1 MSESVDFVAVQQAVQ
16 QQSQHAQEDELG
28 QMATATVHAPDDISM
43 SYVSKEVSQAMSY
56 SVTADEMKSN
66 AARIQSTTV
75 VHAPVGAQDAHILQA
90 NLRSKNP
97 ADDEPAEWKDDIYDE
112 ASKIRQVQALKGEIS
127 GTSEV
132 TRDGPDLDKF
142 EFPVPPSPAAAARP
156 PPILKPRKPF
166 LQALT
171 LPNEQ
176 SPQPSPHSSDQ
187 GDGWRESPARTP
199 PAYAMHAMMNKKP
212 PKALTRLKT
221 RLQDPPPMTPAVS
234 ALVARGR
241 VFSNSPDQDYPPPM
255 TSRGM
260 PTSRKVSVVGN
271 LSRIASFAADTP
283 GKLRSMATSL
293 FTPRGGTASTPAG
306 FPPPEEEIDPL
317 DDESIPKYKKWKKRG
332 RRWVHILQWT
342 CLIIVC
348 VLFGCS
354 VRVKSLRN
362 IYWYNIV
369 LWQWF
374 TLLLV
379 VTCGRLI
386 SGWVVQLL
394 VLLIERHF
402 LLKRRVLYFVY
413 GLRHSFKNCIW
424 VALVIGTWKV
434 ILRNNTD
441 QNTVP
446 VITKILWC
454 FFTASLLWMAK
465 ILFVKTAANSFH
477 RAAYFD
483 RIQDCLFHQYV
494 LETISQPKIYEDDDY
509 YWGYGGGPGVMEG
522 STAKEPPIQEP
533 DSARARNYYRTNTSE
548 ASRTGRTAPNAEYS
562 QGQEHTINIS
572 GSHVPIVAQRAI
584 DGSNQ
589 ASPGPIPE
597 MQVPSVPTPRGNF
610 GPLSNRNGPG
620 FSPGTGLQTSRAR
633 ASYLGFPAV
642 NDGKT
647 VEPAVVIAQDK
658 LQELTSD
665 SVSPWT
671 LKRLMKLVR
680 THNMSSF
687 SSMLSADW
695 EIDSEAQAKS
705 AAKQIF
711 YNMAPPGA
719 KFLTLDNF
727 TEFLPED
734 KAAKAYGLF
743 EITDQG
749 HITKKALMQW
759 VVSVYKERKAL
770 SLTLSDNRTVV
781 AKLHRVLDVLMLAI
795 LLTIC
800 FLIMGVNT
808 QKLLVAFSSI
818 LLPSVFVFGNAARS
832 TFESLIFLFIMHP
845 FDVGDRINVD
855 NVSLVVEEMNIL
867 NTIFLSGS
875 NEKVYYPNSVLAS
888 KPISNLYRS
897 PDQWDAIEFQIHS
910 TTPCEKIGILKEK
923 MNKYI
928 ESLPQYWYPTFR
940 LVCKDIE
947 DSNRMK
953 MALWMQH
960 HMNFQEAGERWQRRS
975 NMILHMKTCMEEL
988 KIGFMLPRQEI
999 TVTGIP
1005 LLDVPHTG
1013 L

>member
-1 MSESVDFVAVQQAVQ
+1 MGDPSDFVAAQAVVQ
-16 QQSQHAQEDELG
+16 GAQEDEFAQLAG
-28 QMATATVHAPDDISM
+28 AHAMQHAPDDIST
-43 SYVSKEVSQAMSY
+43 SYVSKEMSQAMSY

-66 AARIQSTTV
+66 AARVQISTITP
-75 VHAPVGAQDAHILQA
+75 APVGAQDAHILQA
-90 NLRSKNP
+90 SKGSQNSTV
-97 ADDEPAEWKDDIYDE
+97 DDEGHDE
-112 ASKIRQVQALKGEIS
+112 GTTSRPGRVWMEATGAASSSVASQRA
-127 GTSEV
+127 
-132 TRDGPDLDKF
+132 RDEPDPDKF
-142 EFPVPPSPAAAARP
+142 EFPIETVAAVLP
-156 PPILKPRKPF
+156 PPILKAPRKPF

-171 LPNEQ
+171 LPTEQ
-176 SPQPSPHSSDQ
+176 SPQPSPHGSEQEDSRRASPTMTPSSFV
-187 GDGWRESPARTP
+187 AHTV
-199 PAYAMHAMMNKKP
+199 MNKKP
-212 PKALTRLKT
+212 PRALTRLKT

-234 ALVARGR
+234 ALVSRGR
-241 VFSNSPDQDYPPPM
+241 LFGNSPDQEYPPPM

-260 PTSRKVSVVGN
+260 PTSRKFSVAGN
-271 LSRIASFAADTP
+271 LSHVASFAAATP
-283 GKLRSMATSL
+283 GKLRSMASAL
-293 FTPRGGTASTPAG
+293 FTPRGSAATPHP

-317 DDESIPKYKKWKKRG
+317 DDESIPKYKKWKKTG
-332 RRWVHILQWT
+332 NRRLHILQWS
-342 CLIIVC
+342 CLVTAC
-348 VLFGCS
+348 VLLACS
-354 VRVKSLRN
+354 VRIPSMKG
-362 IYWYNIV
+362 IHWYNII
-369 LWQWF
+369 LWQWL
-374 TLLLV
+374 TLALV
-379 VTCGRLI
+379 VTCGRLVA
-386 SGWVVQLL
+386 GWAVQLL
-394 VLLIERHF
+394 VFLIERHF

-424 VALVIGTWKV
+424 LALVIGTWKV

-454 FFTASLLWMAK
+454 FFTASVLWMAK

-494 LETISQPKIYEDDDY
+494 LETISQPKSFEDDY
-509 YWGYGGGPGVMEG
+509 YWGYGTGPAVET
-522 STAKEPPIQEP
+522 SVKREPVNQEP
-533 DSARARNYYRTNTSE
+533 DSAVGRTYYRTNSSE
-548 ASRTGRTAPNAEYS
+548 ASKANKILKASELET
-562 QGQEHTINIS
+562 QEHTININ
-572 GSHVPIVAQRAI
+572 GSHAPVVQRGLDPIPPSPAPIPAMQFSSTAQT
-584 DGSNQ
+584 S
-589 ASPGPIPE
+589 SHPGPT
-597 MQVPSVPTPRGNF
+597 SNNDGHF
-610 GPLSNRNGPG
+610 GTG
-620 FSPGTGLQTSRAR
+620 FSPAAGLQTSRAR

-642 NDGKT
+642 IDGKT
-647 VEPAVVIAQDK
+647 VEPAVIIAQDK
-658 LQELTSD
+658 LQGLTSD

-671 LKRLMKLVR
+671 LKKLMKLVR
-680 THNMSSF
+680 THNMSTF

-711 YNMAPPGA
+711 YNMADPGA
-719 KFLTLDNF
+719 KYLTLDNF

-734 KAAKAYGLF
+734 KAAKAFGLF
-743 EITDQG
+743 EVTDQG
-749 HITKKALMQW
+749 HISKKGLMQW

-910 TTPCEKIGILKEK
+910 STPCEKIGILKER
-923 MNKYI
+923 MTKYI

-960 HMNFQEAGERWQRRS
+960 HMNFQESGERWQRRS
-975 NMILHMKTCMEEL
+975 NMILHMKTCMEDL

-1005 LLDVPHTG
+1005 LLDVPHTR